1 MGYKGYDKTYS
12 FRKFK
17 TIHIFADDIRANFI
31 KIYTANNEKNKLGS
45 KTY

>member
-17 TIHIFADDIRANFI
+17 TIHIFADDIRTNFI
-31 KIYTANNEKNKLGS
+31 NIYTANNEKNKLGR

>member
-1 MGYKGYDKTYS
+1 MAYKGYDKTYS

-17 TIHIFADDIRANFI
+17 TIHIFGDDIRTNFI
-31 KIYTANNEKNKLGS
+31 NIYTANDEKNILRR